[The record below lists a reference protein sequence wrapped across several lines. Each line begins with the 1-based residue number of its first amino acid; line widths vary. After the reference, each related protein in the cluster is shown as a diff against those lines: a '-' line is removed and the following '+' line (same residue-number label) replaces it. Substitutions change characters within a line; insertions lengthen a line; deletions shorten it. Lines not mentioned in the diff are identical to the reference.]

1 MRHGRPGCRVRGGC
15 AESERGRRVA
25 QPAGTRTGTT
35 GWTGD
40 PTAPAPVASA
50 PSAQQRHDTPTA
62 AGMEAREGR
71 APPRAASEL
80 AAELKQDAEPR
91 RPARAPPPAPR
102 KTLKAVLRDATPAQG
117 GSARPP
123 GPPRSPCARG
133 RGRRTSRCTCC
144 GSSSDDGTSALTVEP
159 RSPHEHARSSSWA
172 LGGEGQTSCCTRA
185 PGSAQGAAQDWHRP
199 DMLRRWTESH
209 PAVQGARPGP
219 VTTCLSAAPGQTR
232 TQGHP
237 LLPLWGHWKRPN
249 SSPGTGVRRGLAV
262 GRDFWERRVAVG
274 PFCISAV
281 VVTQLHASGPTQ
293 DRATRRE
300 ALTDG
305 DDAPN
310 LTSTTPATAGPGPSP
325 PADGPASS
333 PDSSDGTQAL
343 SWASEPCLGRPC
355 PPRLPAPS
363 TLPH

>member
-50 PSAQQRHDTPTA
+50 PSAQQRHDAPTA

-209 PAVQGARPGP
+209 PGAGSTTRTCDNMP
-219 VTTCLSAAPGQTR
+219 VSCTRTNENTGTSTASTLGTLEKAQLVSRDRSQTGAGGRKGLLGETRGSGTILYLSCGGYTTARVWPNPGQGNTKGGFNGRRRRPKPDFNNTSNGRTR
-232 TQGHP
+232 P
-237 LLPLWGHWKRPN
+237 L
-249 SSPGTGVRRGLAV
+249 SSCRR
-262 GRDFWERRVAVG
+262 
-274 PFCISAV
+274 
-281 VVTQLHASGPTQ
+281 ASIF
-293 DRATRRE
+293 
-300 ALTDG
+300 
-305 DDAPN
+305 
-310 LTSTTPATAGPGPSP
+310 S
-325 PADGPASS
+325 
-333 PDSSDGTQAL
+333 
-343 SWASEPCLGRPC
+343 
-355 PPRLPAPS
+355 
-363 TLPH
+363 